1 MGAAVTS
8 YVNKAVASLIA
19 WQTTYRI
26 SGFDLDFEN
35 GLQGEIANTS
45 VLPGR
50 MSSIE
55 CKSCYLCLSVG
66 ATGSTEATWL
76 SAYCQIVKQL
86 KQVSDSILFVVY

>member
-1 MGAAVTS
+1 MAAAVTA

-19 WQTTYRI
+19 WQTTYSI

-35 GLQGEIANTS
+35 GLQGETANTS

-50 MSSIE
+50 MRSSQAIFV
-55 CKSCYLCLSVG
+55 LSVG
-66 ATGSTEATWL
+66 ATGSTEPTWL

-86 KQVSDSILFVVY
+86 KQVSHSILFLAC